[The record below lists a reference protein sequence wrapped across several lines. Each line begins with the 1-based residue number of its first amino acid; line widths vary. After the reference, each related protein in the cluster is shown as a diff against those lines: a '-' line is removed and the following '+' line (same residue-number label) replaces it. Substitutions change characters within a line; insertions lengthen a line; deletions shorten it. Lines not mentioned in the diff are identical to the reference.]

1 MNMSKSH
8 VDSILISK
16 MYQSREMFDKAKEIL
31 NKNYKS
37 PESDFRN
44 LAIDLSEFLSLQSI
58 NNYSLENKLE
68 NLKI

>member
-1 MNMSKSH
+1 MDFDEYVKSH

-16 MYQSREMFDKAKEIL
+16 MYQSREIFDKAKAIL

-44 LAIDLSEFLSLQSI
+44 LAIDLSEFLSIQVLI
-58 NNYSLENKLE
+58 
-68 NLKI
+68 IIH